1 MDSLEA
7 RLARCF
13 SAVFPNL
20 SPDQIRSAS
29 PETVDGWDSLKAVT
43 LIEVVQE
50 QFGVTIDPL
59 AWPDL
64 EDFDAFANYLAG
76 HAAPS

>member
-1 MDSLEA
+1 MDSLEG
-7 RLARCF
+7 RLAYCF
-13 SAVFPNL
+13 SAVFPKL

-29 PETVDGWDSLKAVT
+29 PETVEDWDSLRSMT

-50 QFGVTIDPL
+50 QFAVTIDPL

-64 EDFDAFANYLAG
+64 EDFDAFANYLAD
-76 HAAPS
+76 HLAPT